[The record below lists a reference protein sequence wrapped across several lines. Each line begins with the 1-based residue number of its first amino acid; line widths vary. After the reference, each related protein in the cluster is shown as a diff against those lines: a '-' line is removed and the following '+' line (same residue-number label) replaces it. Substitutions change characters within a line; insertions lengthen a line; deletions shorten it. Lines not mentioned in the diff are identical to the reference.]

1 MNSAELL
8 QQQLN
13 APRTR
18 KPRGVRPD
26 LSNGIQ
32 YNADLQRIVRAVNR
46 DINGILMPVVRNIA
60 PEYQRDAE
68 AVTLDSWVDVLAA
81 ALRQVRARYE
91 TPRFTAFVE
100 SIARKFV
107 TTANNSNRRRTE
119 RDLGINIYS
128 DSQRLQD
135 YLTMATRN
143 NVTLIQSIP
152 AQYLTQVESIVMA
165 NIRAGLRPAV
175 IARQLQDQF
184 GVTERRAKMIARDQ
198 VNKINSNLASMRIKD
213 VGYKYFKWETS
224 NDERVRDRHEDVSKR
239 VTAYGKGVYRF
250 DNPPIVDQNL
260 PQLPGE
266 PIQCRCVMIPIS
278 EEEVKENQRKG
289 LTDPS
294 VKR

>member
-1 MNSAELL
+1 MNSADLL

-13 APRTR
+13 TPNRR
-18 KPRGVRPD
+18 KARGVRPD
-26 LSNGIQ
+26 MTNGI
-32 YNADLQRIVRAVNR
+32 NHNVELQRIVKSVSRDVN
-46 DINGILMPVVRNIA
+46 DIVMPVVRNLA
-60 PEYQRDAE
+60 PEYQRDA
-68 AVTLDSWVDVLAA
+68 AITLDSWVDVLTA
-81 ALRQVRARYE
+81 ALRTVRQRYE
-91 TPRFTAFVE
+91 SPQFLALVAD
-100 SIARKFV
+100 IARRFV

-119 RDLGINIYS
+119 RDLGIDIYS
-128 DSQRLQD
+128 DSQTLQD
-135 YLTMATRN
+135 YLAVSTAD
-143 NVTLIQSIP
+143 NVALIKSIP
-152 AQYLTQVESIVMA
+152 SQYLTQVESIVMA
-165 NIRAGLRPAV
+165 NVRAGGRPSN
-175 IARQLQDQF
+175 IAKALQQQL

-289 LTDPS
+289 LTNPS

>member
-1 MNSAELL
+1 MNSADLL

-13 APRTR
+13 TPGKR
-18 KPRGVRPD
+18 KARGVRPD
-26 LSNGIQ
+26 MTNGIN
-32 YNADLQRIVRAVNR
+32 YNVELQRIVKSVSRDVNAVV
-46 DINGILMPVVRNIA
+46 MPVVRNLA
-60 PEYQRDAE
+60 PEYQRDA
-68 AVTLDSWVDVLAA
+68 AITLDSWVDVLTA
-81 ALRQVRARYE
+81 ALRTVKHRYE
-91 TPRFTAFVE
+91 SPQFLAVVAD
-100 SIARKFV
+100 IARRFV

-128 DSQRLQD
+128 DSQTLQD
-135 YLTMATRN
+135 YLAVSTAD
-143 NVTLIQSIP
+143 NVALIKSIP
-152 AQYLTQVESIVMA
+152 SQYLTQVESIVMA
-165 NIRAGLRPAV
+165 NVRAGGRPSN
-175 IARQLQDQF
+175 IAKALQQQL

-224 NDERVRDRHEDVSKR
+224 NDERVRDRHEDVSER

-278 EEEVKENQRKG
+278 QEEVKENQRKG
-289 LTDPS
+289 LTNPS

>member
-1 MNSAELL
+1 MNSADLL

-13 APRTR
+13 TPNKR
-18 KPRGVRPD
+18 KARGVRPD
-26 LSNGIQ
+26 MTNGVN
-32 YNADLQRIVRAVNR
+32 YNVELQRIVKSVSRDVNAVV
-46 DINGILMPVVRNIA
+46 MPVVRNLA
-60 PEYQRDAE
+60 PEYQRDA
-68 AVTLDSWVDVLAA
+68 AITLDSWVDVLTA
-81 ALRQVRARYE
+81 ALRTVRQRYE
-91 TPRFTAFVE
+91 SPQFLALVAD
-100 SIARKFV
+100 IARRFV

-128 DSQRLQD
+128 DSQTLQD
-135 YLTMATRN
+135 YLAASTAD
-143 NVTLIQSIP
+143 NVALIKSIP
-152 AQYLTQVESIVMA
+152 SQYLTQVESIVMA
-165 NIRAGLRPAV
+165 NVRAGGRPSN
-175 IARQLQDQF
+175 IAKALQQQL

-266 PIQCRCVMIPIS
+266 PIQCRCVMIPVS
-278 EEEVKENQRKG
+278 QEEVDANVKANRVVKG
-289 LTDPS
+289 
-294 VKR
+294 VYR

>member
-1 MNSAELL
+1 MNSADLL

-13 APRTR
+13 TPSKR
-18 KPRGVRPD
+18 KARCVRPD
-26 LSNGIQ
+26 MTNGIN
-32 YNADLQRIVRAVNR
+32 YNAELQRIVKSVSRDVNAVV
-46 DINGILMPVVRNIA
+46 MPVVRSIA
-60 PEYQRDAE
+60 PEYQRDA
-68 AVTLDSWVDVLAA
+68 AITLDSWVDVLTA
-81 ALRQVRARYE
+81 ALRTVRQRYE
-91 TPRFTAFVE
+91 SPQFLALVAD
-100 SIARKFV
+100 IARRFV

-128 DSQRLQD
+128 DSQTLQD
-135 YLTMATRN
+135 YLTVSTAD
-143 NVTLIQSIP
+143 NVALIKSIP
-152 AQYLTQVESIVMA
+152 SQYLTQVESIVMA
-165 NIRAGLRPAV
+165 NVRAGGRPSN
-175 IARQLQDQF
+175 IAKALQQQL

-198 VNKINSNLASMRIKD
+198 TAKINSNLASMRIKD
-213 VGYKYFKWETS
+213 VGYKYFKWEAS

-289 LTDPS
+289 LTNPS

>member
-1 MNSAELL
+1 MNSADLL

-13 APRTR
+13 TTSRR
-18 KPRGVRPD
+18 RPRGVRPD
-26 LSNGIQ
+26 MTNGIN
-32 YNADLQRIVRAVNR
+32 YNVELQRIVKSVSRDVN
-46 DINGILMPVVRNIA
+46 NVVMPVVRNLA
-60 PEYQRDAE
+60 PEYQRDA
-68 AVTLDSWVDVLAA
+68 AITLDSWVDVLTA
-81 ALRQVRARYE
+81 ALRTVRQRYE
-91 TPRFTAFVE
+91 SPQFLALVAD
-100 SIARKFV
+100 IARRFV

-128 DSQRLQD
+128 DSQTLQD
-135 YLTMATRN
+135 YLAVSTAD
-143 NVTLIQSIP
+143 NVALIKSIP
-152 AQYLTQVESIVMA
+152 SQYLTQVESIVMA
-165 NIRAGLRPAV
+165 NVRAGGRPSN
-175 IARQLQDQF
+175 IAKALQQQL

-198 VNKINSNLASMRIKD
+198 TAKINSNLASMRIKD
-213 VGYKYFKWETS
+213 AGYKYFKWETS
-224 NDERVRDRHEDVSKR
+224 NDERVRDRHEDVSER

-289 LTDPS
+289 LTNPS

>member
-1 MNSAELL
+1 MNSADLL

-13 APRTR
+13 TPGKR
-18 KPRGVRPD
+18 KARGVRPD
-26 LSNGIQ
+26 MTNGIN
-32 YNADLQRIVRAVNR
+32 YNVELQRIVKSVSRDVNAVV
-46 DINGILMPVVRNIA
+46 MPVVRNLA
-60 PEYQRDAE
+60 PEYQRDA
-68 AVTLDSWVDVLAA
+68 AITLDSWVDVLTA
-81 ALRQVRARYE
+81 ALLTVRQRYE
-91 TPRFTAFVE
+91 SPQFLALVAD
-100 SIARKFV
+100 IARRFV

-128 DSQRLQD
+128 DSQTLQD
-135 YLTMATRN
+135 YLAVSTAD
-143 NVTLIQSIP
+143 NVALIKSIP
-152 AQYLTQVESIVMA
+152 SQYLTQVESIVMA
-165 NIRAGLRPAV
+165 NVRAGGRPSN
-175 IARQLQDQF
+175 IAKALQQQL

-224 NDERVRDRHEDVSKR
+224 NDERVRDRHEDVSER

-289 LTDPS
+289 LTNPS

>member
-1 MNSAELL
+1 MNSADLL

-13 APRTR
+13 TPSKR
-18 KPRGVRPD
+18 KARGVRPD
-26 LSNGIQ
+26 MTNGIN
-32 YNADLQRIVRAVNR
+32 YNVELQRIVKSVSRDVNAVV
-46 DINGILMPVVRNIA
+46 MPVVRNLA
-60 PEYQRDAE
+60 PEYQRDA
-68 AVTLDSWVDVLAA
+68 AITLDSWVDVLTA
-81 ALRQVRARYE
+81 ALRTVRQRYE
-91 TPRFTAFVE
+91 SPQFLALVAD
-100 SIARKFV
+100 IARRFV

-128 DSQRLQD
+128 DSQTLQD
-135 YLTMATRN
+135 YLVVSTAD
-143 NVTLIQSIP
+143 NVALIKSIP
-152 AQYLTQVESIVMA
+152 SQYLTQVESIVMA
-165 NIRAGLRPAV
+165 NVRAGGRPSN
-175 IARQLQDQF
+175 IAKALQQQL

-213 VGYKYFKWETS
+213 VGFKYFKWETS

-278 EEEVKENQRKG
+278 EEEVKENQRRG
-289 LTDPS
+289 LTNPS